1 MSKTPEQ
8 LAEEW
13 SEIQYQEQ
21 EFIGAKLGTERAFL
35 AGYKAGFEIGIM
47 RGIVAMQET
56 MDDDLVAR
64 LLIDYEKLVR
74 QIVKKE
80 MEGND

>member
-1 MSKTPEQ
+1 MSKTLEEM
-8 LAEEW
+8 AEEYADDYGW
-13 SEIQYQEQ
+13 ESIVK
-21 EFIGAKLGTERAFL
+21 EFKNDSIKAYI
-35 AGYKAGFEIGIM
+35 AGYKVGFEIGIM

-56 MDDDLVAR
+56 MDDDLVAG